1 MINKSYINIID
12 FLPVKCYYLSMWEAI
27 YAPSHGNM
35 AARRLLKYA
44 LATVVAAFLWVL
56 AVAPSTH
63 AIDAAWNGASISYD
77 GESYVGPATDKTI
90 EDLKLSKGTQAYTYV
105 EPPVT
110 GNPNT
115 APTSTRHIRVLYFEP
130 TVDVS
135 VATNAKYRTYIY
147 QGPSKFSAPST
158 IEDVAISPQS
168 ASTSSTS
175 SCDKQ
180 GSLGWIICPV
190 TGWLASGMD
199 WVFTTLSGFLT
210 VRPAESGQDS
220 VLYHAWSM
228 MRSIANVAFV
238 IAFLIIIY
246 SQLTTI
252 GIDNYSMKK
261 LLPRLIVAAVLV
273 NISFYIC
280 SVAIDLSNILGYAFQ
295 DLFIT
300 IRNSLVGTSGN
311 SWDLMSWESISG
323 FILSGGTVAVAGGI
337 AAVTTIS
344 TFGIAGSIFLLLP
357 SLLVGLMAVLT
368 ALIVMAA
375 RQAVITI
382 LVIVAPLAFVA
393 YLLPNTEKW
402 FEKWQSTFM
411 TLLVL
416 FPAFSLIFGG
426 SQLAAS
432 AIIQNADSI
441 NQVILGMLVQVAPLL
456 ITPMLM
462 KLSGSV
468 VGKIAGIVNNP
479 NKGIIDRTRNWTKDR
494 SEDIKAN
501 RLGTDAK
508 KYSVF
513 KRNAQRTDRN
523 RRARE
528 NKRKINEGLAENRYL
543 GSKKHE
549 KLHEAQHE
557 MERDKKTTEERLSR
571 DLSKKIVATPELL
584 KKEMGLRVMT
594 DESTLEKS
602 NIDKVHE
609 ELKAGKV
616 TDHGAAL
623 NELAQRSYTA
633 TRDIALTSIA
643 TEQAKRK
650 QQANLSEA
658 LMRNDKMAEDGK
670 MSVREYAAGIETT
683 TGQDSALAFAIN
695 QQYEAEAKLVGE
707 RSRLIKQFKLNGEE
721 RQALAMGK
729 ANVTASAKINGIDAN
744 YDFNVNDAFARDA
757 AIDLQL
763 ATGSLNDVM
772 EIMTSSGTGASLEDY
787 MKTIS
792 DGIPGNK
799 LPDKAA
805 WMSGVFIDRV
815 LRGTITDKKS
825 QREAI
830 VEYYIKPGKFK
841 PEQLS
846 TNDADAIAEMTRAI
860 KTTDRSAEGVS
871 SSLASLSHTIDGI
884 IDEDSEVYKNTSEAS
899 RKAFRELQNMIANPS
914 AKPPKEK
921 YPPYEEP
928 EDEAS

>member
-1 MINKSYINIID
+1 
-12 FLPVKCYYLSMWEAI
+12 MWEAI
-27 YAPSHGNM
+27 IAPSHGNL
-35 AARRLLKYA
+35 AVRRLLKYA

-56 AVAPSTH
+56 AIVPSTH
-63 AIDAAWNGASISYD
+63 AIDASWNGASISYD
-77 GESYVGPATDKTI
+77 GETYVGPATDKTI
-90 EDLKLSKGTQAYTYV
+90 EDLSLTTGTNAYTFV

-110 GNPNT
+110 GSPST
-115 APTSTRHIRVLYFEP
+115 APTSTRHIRVIYFEP
-130 TVDVS
+130 SVDVS
-135 VATNAKYRTYIY
+135 VATSAKYKTYVY
-147 QGPSKFSAPST
+147 EGPSKFSEPSSV
-158 IEDVAISPQS
+158 EDVVISPQS

-175 SCDKQ
+175 SCDDQ

-220 VLYHAWSM
+220 VLYRAWSM

-246 SQLTTI
+246 SQLTTL
-252 GIDNYSMKK
+252 GINNYSMKK

-273 NISFYIC
+273 NISYYIC

-441 NQVILGMLVQVAPLL
+441 NVVILGMLVQVAPLL

-468 VGKIAGIVNNP
+468 VGKISGIVNNP
-479 NKGIIDRTRNWTKDR
+479 NKGLIDRTRNWNKDR
-494 SEDIKAN
+494 AEDIKAR
-501 RLGTDAK
+501 RLGTNAS

-513 KRNAQRTDRN
+513 KRNAQRSDRN
-523 RRARE
+523 RRVRE

-543 GSKKHE
+543 GSNKHKKI
-549 KLHEAQHE
+549 HEAQNDVE
-557 MERDKKTTEERLSR
+557 TAKKTVDEGLSR
-571 DLSKKIVATPELL
+571 DLSRKIKVSPDLMER
-584 KKEMGLRVMT
+584 EMKMRITT
-594 DESTLEKS
+594 DEAARAKAST
-602 NIDKVHE
+602 DKVYE

-616 TDHGAAL
+616 GDYYKSSGKHGDVGSML
-623 NELAQRSYTA
+623 NGLAGT
-633 TRDIALTSIA
+633 TRETTLNIAFEAIA
-643 TEQAKRK
+643 NQTAKRR
-650 QQANLSEA
+650 QNVNLAEA
-658 LMRNDKMAEDGK
+658 LIANDTTLDGFKVRNFAG
-670 MSVREYAAGIETT
+670 GIE
-683 TGQDSALAFAIN
+683 GVEGAESALSYAVA
-695 QQYEAEAKLVGE
+695 QKREAENKLISE
-707 RSRLIKQFKLNGEE
+707 RQQLIQQFKLNGDE
-721 RQALAMGK
+721 RQQLAMGDN
-729 ANVTASAKINGIDAN
+729 NVEGKYKITDGNGNVKEVAYEFRTDDN
-744 YDFNVNDAFARDA
+744 YAREA
-757 AIDLQL
+757 AIDLQF
-763 ATGSLNDVM
+763 TQGSMKDIMNIMQNSGGSLS
-772 EIMTSSGTGASLEDY
+772 EYIS
-787 MKTIS
+787 TIS
-792 DGIPGNK
+792 AGIAKNRVPE
-799 LPDKAA
+799 KAA
-805 WMSGVFIDRV
+805 WMSGIFIDKI
-815 LRGTITDKKS
+815 LRGEVKDETSMYNQIVDNYLMKS
-825 QREAI
+825 RI
-830 VEYYIKPGKFK
+830 K
-841 PEQLS
+841 PEQLAP
-846 TNDADAIAEMTRAI
+846 NDADAIDTMFKAI
-860 KTTDRSAEGVS
+860 KAAKINKPSPALDSKIDSLKGTIRLILNPDNELYNATTD
-871 SSLASLSHTIDGI
+871 ASREQFQKI
-884 IDEDSEVYKNTSEAS
+884 IDK
-899 RKAFRELQNMIANPS
+899 L
-914 AKPPKEK
+914 
-921 YPPYEEP
+921 
-928 EDEAS
+928 